1 MGEEEYHGGVKME
14 GQELF
19 LKVDD
24 VAEMLKVSK
33 SKAYQIISQC
43 NAELKAQGKI
53 VTAGRVSKRYLL
65 ERVYM

>member
-1 MGEEEYHGGVKME
+1 ME

-24 VAEMLKVSK
+24 VAEMLCISK
-33 SKAYQIISQC
+33 SKAYQIIARC

-53 VTAGRVSKRYLL
+53 VTAGRVSKRYLM
-65 ERVYM
+65 ERVYV